1 MVATLGEVVE
11 AVVEVVG
18 EVGRLLVVVGVG
30 AEVVVVVRGLVVV
43 VVVLVV
49 VVLVT
54 SSSEEVCTR

>member
-30 AEVVVVVRGLVVV
+30 AEVVVVVMSVVVVRGLVVV
-43 VVVLVV
+43 D
-49 VVLVT
+49 LVT